1 MSTDSRK
8 TSSLRYFII
17 KYSFEFVVIIFGIL
31 ISLLLEQNR
40 QNNIEIDRKN
50 NTVSQLINV
59 IEEDINQINGF
70 IYLQNFSLR
79 SCDLILDN
87 LKKKNAMTEDSIV
100 YPCPP
105 LEGRSGLSF
114 LNRESLISWLIPISS
129 K

>member
-1 MSTDSRK
+1 MSTDSTK

-70 IYLQNFSLR
+70 GKSFR
-79 SCDLILDN
+79 
-87 LKKKNAMTEDSIV
+87 AMTLDTVKGFLTDSK
-100 YPCPP
+100 
-105 LEGRSGLSF
+105 RSKF
-114 LNRESLISWLIPISS
+114 RI
-129 K
+129 

>member
-1 MSTDSRK
+1 MSTDSTK

-70 IYLQNFSLR
+70 IFLQNFSLR

-87 LKKKNAMTEDSIV
+87 LKKKNANIGDFVNVKINSCTSAT
-100 YPCPP
+100 
-105 LEGRSGLSF
+105 
-114 LNRESLISWLIPISS
+114 LIGELI
-129 K
+129 